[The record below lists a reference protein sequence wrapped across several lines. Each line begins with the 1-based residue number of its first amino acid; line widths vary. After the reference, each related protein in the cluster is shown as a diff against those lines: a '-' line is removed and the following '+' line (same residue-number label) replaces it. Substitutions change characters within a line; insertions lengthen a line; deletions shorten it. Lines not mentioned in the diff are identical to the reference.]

1 MTDSND
7 IVSDGCD
14 ECAVKD
20 REIKRLKRQHLAFKV
35 KVRDRAIWEADR
47 RNWCGEFD
55 EALKDLGLAGRWNE
69 YTVTVTGTLVGC
81 GIAETLD
88 KKVLAWSDDH
98 ANELVVH
105 YWTRN
110 VGYTDVTVVR
120 TVRMS
125 DGDGELVGD
134 DSR

>member
-7 IVSDGCD
+7 VVSDGCD

-20 REIKRLKRQHLAFKV
+20 REIERLKRQHLAFKV
-35 KVRDRAIWEADR
+35 KVRDRAIAEATR

-55 EALKDLGLAGRWNE
+55 EAIKELGLAGRWSE
-69 YTVTVTGTLVGC
+69 YTVTVTGTLRGRIV
-81 GIAETLD
+81 ETLD
-88 KKVLAWSDDH
+88 KKVLARSFEH

-110 VGYTDVTVVR
+110 VGWTNMTVVR

-125 DGDGELVGD
+125 DGELVGD

>member
-20 REIKRLKRQHLAFKV
+20 REIERLKRQHLVFKV

-55 EALKDLGLAGRWNE
+55 EALKELGLAGRWSE
-69 YTVTVTGTLVGC
+69 YTVTVTGMLRGRIV
-81 GIAETLD
+81 ETLD
-88 KKVLAWSDDH
+88 KKVLARSSDH

-125 DGDGELVGD
+125 DGELVGD

>member
-20 REIKRLKRQHLAFKV
+20 REIERLKRQHLVFKV

-55 EALKDLGLAGRWNE
+55 EALKELGLAGRWSE
-69 YTVTVTGTLVGC
+69 YTVTVTGMLRGRIV
-81 GIAETLD
+81 ETLD
-88 KKVLAWSDDH
+88 KKVLARSSDH

-110 VGYTDVTVVR
+110 VGWTNMTVVR

-125 DGDGELVGD
+125 DGELVGD

>member
-7 IVSDGCD
+7 VVSDGCD

-20 REIKRLKRQHLAFKV
+20 REIERLKRQHLVFKV

-55 EALKDLGLAGRWNE
+55 EALKELGLAGRWSE
-69 YTVTVTGTLVGC
+69 YTVTVTGTLNR
-81 GIAETLD
+81 GIVETLD
-88 KKVLAWSDDH
+88 KKVLARSSDH
-98 ANELVVH
+98 ANNLVVH
-105 YWTRN
+105 YWALN